1 MFLPKPNVLAMP
13 ECAAPLGIGLDACNS
28 GNKCNGQSGCDVY
41 TPSNSGSGGGC
52 GDGLTIGATAVGVGV
67 TLAAAAV
74 G

>member
-41 TPSNSGSGGGC
+41 SPSNSGGGC
-52 GDGLTIGATAVGVGV
+52 GDGLTAAGIAIGVGV
-67 TLAAAAV
+67 TLATA
-74 G
+74 GLG

>member
-41 TPSNSGSGGGC
+41 SPSNSGGGC
-52 GDGLTIGATAVGVGV
+52 GDELTVAGIAISVGV
-67 TLAAAAV
+67 TLATA
-74 G
+74 GLG

>member
-41 TPSNSGSGGGC
+41 TPSNSGC
-52 GDGLTIGATAVGVGV
+52 GDGLTVGVGAAGIVV
-67 TLAAAAV
+67 TLAASGAAA
-74 G
+74 